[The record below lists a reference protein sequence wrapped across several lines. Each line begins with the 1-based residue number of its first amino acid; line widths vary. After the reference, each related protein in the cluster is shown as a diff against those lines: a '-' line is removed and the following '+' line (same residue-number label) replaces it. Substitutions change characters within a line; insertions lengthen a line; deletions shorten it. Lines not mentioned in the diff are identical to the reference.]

1 METEWLSSRSMNGYL
16 EMVEGTLCLFWSMK
30 NKCRAGKCN
39 KNKMIYVDG
48 ANMEDI
54 KTDGRNKRPEV

>member
-1 METEWLSSRSMNGYL
+1 MNGYL